1 MTFLDGIFPKE
12 FRVQNETGWLPIPQ
26 VRKHLN
32 RVSALCTLAEPFTN
46 LLTGKDM
53 KVVLVILN
61 DISKSFQL
69 LRSWTKLK
77 QTKKQYTRLWK
88 HV

>member
-1 MTFLDGIFPKE
+1 
-12 FRVQNETGWLPIPQ
+12 
-26 VRKHLN
+26 
-32 RVSALCTLAEPFTN
+32 
-46 LLTGKDM
+46 M